1 MKPRRVQPG
10 ARGSADRGNSTLNR
24 TLPRDRR
31 LAQGHLTSL
40 QRLETHVD
48 GWERLLSW
56 LDAHQQKGDL

>member
-10 ARGSADRGNSTLNR
+10 ARGNADRGNSNFAD
-24 TLPRDRR
+24 TLPRGRR
-31 LAQGHLTSL
+31 LAQDRRVSL
-40 QRLETHVD
+40 QRLEAHLD